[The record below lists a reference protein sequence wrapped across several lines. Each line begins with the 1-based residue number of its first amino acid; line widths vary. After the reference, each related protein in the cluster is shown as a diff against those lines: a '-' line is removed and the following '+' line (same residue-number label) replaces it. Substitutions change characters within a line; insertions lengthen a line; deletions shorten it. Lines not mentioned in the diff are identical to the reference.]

1 MALRTSCGSHDF
13 ASTFALSFSPE
24 DHSAGGETV
33 QPEGAG

>member
-1 MALRTSCGSHDF
+1 MALRTSCGSHDL
-13 ASTFALSFSPE
+13 ASALALSFSTE